1 MNFNRLISLL
11 LLIAFYSPAWD
22 LGTIWAPFTAK
33 APPTQAIKET
43 PRTRKNVVFMR
54 VSGVFQSLN
63 RPEIILCKRELF
75 YYFLLSLFEK
85 EKCAASEGV
94 NEGFRHLLDYINQHY
109 TESLSL
115 STLATEYYLNFSYA
129 SSLFKKTTGQTFSEY
144 LTELRMKR
152 AKDLLADPAMSISEV
167 GTQCGYEDSYYF
179 SKVFKKWYGVT
190 PSAYRAAR

>member
-75 YYFLLSLFEK
+75 YYFLLFDCFISPPSLDSRTTIFLR
-85 EKCAASEGV
+85 AITSRFNYTAPDSHLSA
-94 NEGFRHLLDYINQHY
+94 GF
-109 TESLSL
+109 
-115 STLATEYYLNFSYA
+115 
-129 SSLFKKTTGQTFSEY
+129 
-144 LTELRMKR
+144 
-152 AKDLLADPAMSISEV
+152 AKDSRLSFAIRLHETQKNCSKGICAIILEYRLYNKRPSFNVV
-167 GTQCGYEDSYYF
+167 GRCFFQRIFTCDIFFAIRQFIILHSNPFQSFALGTS
-179 SKVFKKWYGVT
+179 
-190 PSAYRAAR
+190 